1 MTCCTDG
8 RYLSLLYVDPANK
21 HDITIVKE
29 RVEDFCEWFR
39 GCVLLLDKGYVD
51 EGFAEVMRVRRVW
64 YVAIKRVNMIKSE
77 VERVYYRFLSVVRRI
92 IETRFSQLDE
102 FGARFMRAVSRRGL
116 AVKILLS
123 ILSFNIYQM
132 MRGA

>member
-8 RYLSLLYVDPANK
+8 RYLSLLYVDPADK

-29 RVEDFCEWFR
+29 RVEDFCERFR
-39 GCVLLLDKGYVD
+39 GCVVLLDKGYVD
-51 EGFAEVMRVRRVW
+51 EGFAEVMRARGVW

-77 VERVYYRFLSVVRRI
+77 CERVYYRFLSVVRRI

-102 FGARFMRAVSRRGL
+102 FGARFMRAVSRRSL

>member
-1 MTCCTDG
+1 VLAGGDQLHKICYNTHRRKT
-8 RYLSLLYVDPANK
+8 
-21 HDITIVKE
+21 
-29 RVEDFCEWFR
+29 
-39 GCVLLLDKGYVD
+39 LLLKANHEKMSLYDLITFG
-51 EGFAEVMRVRRVW
+51 VMMHKHFDVI
-64 YVAIKRVNMIKSE
+64 YE
-77 VERVYYRFLSVVRRI
+77 RI